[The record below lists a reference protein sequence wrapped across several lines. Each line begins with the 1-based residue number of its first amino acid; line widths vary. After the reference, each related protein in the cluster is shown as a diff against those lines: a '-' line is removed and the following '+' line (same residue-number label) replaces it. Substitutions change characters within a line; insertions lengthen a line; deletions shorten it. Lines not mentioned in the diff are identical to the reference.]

1 MVEGFVGR
9 YALKPG
15 EKLGLASE
23 RRQRMPDLY
32 EYVLKE
38 VVSVFVRAKEL
49 PDMMI
54 EPFGIVVDYRSE
66 GLLIRSVA
74 D

>member
-1 MVEGFVGR
+1 
-9 YALKPG
+9 
-15 EKLGLASE
+15 
-23 RRQRMPDLY
+23 MPDLY

-49 PDMMI
+49 PDIMI